1 MKLLELEENIKYRL
15 MNIIK
20 NRLEIN
26 LDNAKEELLNKDFLG
41 SHFRLEPRDMLY
53 LYFDIEN
60 EFNILIP
67 QEDIAKGTFNNFNNI
82 AKIISNQIMN
92 RSDSRECAATN

>member
-53 LYFDIEN
+53 Y
-60 EFNILIP
+60 
-67 QEDIAKGTFNNFNNI
+67 
-82 AKIISNQIMN
+82 
-92 RSDSRECAATN
+92 